1 VGEKGRDL
9 RGAHVAGVAFIVEE
23 DVTFD
28 PLDISLFSVNGVM
41 FSSQGVTHTLAKL
54 SAGLV
59 QQFFGAF
66 VGVHIF
72 WAFVCQLFLV
82 YTRISVHGGLL
93 RTSVLARVLFYQR
106 FVILAS

>member
-1 VGEKGRDL
+1 MGEKGRNL
-9 RGAHVAGVAFIVEE
+9 RGGHVAGVAFIVEE

-41 FSSQGVTHTLAKL
+41 FSSQGVTH
-54 SAGLV
+54 LV

-66 VGVHIF
+66 VGVHIS
-72 WAFVCQLFLV
+72 WAFASQLFLV
-82 YTRISVHGGLL
+82 YTRISVHGGPL
-93 RTSVLARVLFYQR
+93 RTSVLAQVLFYQC